1 MTLAETTVD
10 QQPLVEDF
18 AAMLEE
24 SFQQKDKI
32 EGTVVTG
39 TVIAIDNDE
48 AVVDVGLKAE
58 GRVPIKEF
66 STQGNPVE
74 VKVGDSFEIYV
85 ERFENRNGEAILSR
99 DKARRPLGCGWAKP
113 EIQGKPVDPGRRGQ
127 RNPHR

>member
-1 MTLAETTVD
+1 MTATETAAD
-10 QQPLVEDF
+10 HQPPMEDF

-39 TVIAIDNDE
+39 TVISIENDE
-48 AVVDVGLKAE
+48 ALVDVGLKAE

-66 STQGNPVE
+66 STQGHPVE

-99 DKARRPLGCGWAKP
+99 LSL
-113 EIQGKPVDPGRRGQ
+113 I
-127 RNPHR
+127 HI

>member
-1 MTLAETTVD
+1 MTVAETVAD
-10 QQPLVEDF
+10 QQAPIEDF

-39 TVIAIDNDE
+39 TVISIENDE

-66 STQGNPVE
+66 STPG
-74 VKVGDSFEIYV
+74 K
-85 ERFENRNGEAILSR
+85 SR
-99 DKARRPLGCGWAKP
+99 RS
-113 EIQGKPVDPGRRGQ
+113 QGRRQ
-127 RNPHR
+127 FRDLCRAVRKP